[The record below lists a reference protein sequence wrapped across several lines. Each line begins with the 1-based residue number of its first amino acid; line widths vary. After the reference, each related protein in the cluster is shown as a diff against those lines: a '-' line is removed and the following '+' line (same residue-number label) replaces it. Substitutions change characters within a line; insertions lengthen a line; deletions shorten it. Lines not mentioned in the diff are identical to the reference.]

1 LNPWGTCEDKLI
13 KIKDKSKK
21 LRNEVTKPRKAGI
34 KVEVP
39 LLRDKLREDPASAG
53 EKDKRAERRS
63 FVFIA
68 TGIRTLK
75 TGLLYES

>member
-1 LNPWGTCEDKLI
+1 
-13 KIKDKSKK
+13 
-21 LRNEVTKPRKAGI
+21 VTKPRKAGT

-53 EKDKRAERRS
+53 EKDKRTERRV

-68 TGIRTLK
+68 KGIRTLK
-75 TGLLYES
+75 TRLLYES